1 MLDTQPEEA
10 FDRITRLV
18 KVVLEMPMAVVSLV
32 DRDRQWFKSKQG
44 VKAAETP
51 RNISFCTHTI
61 QGTEPLIVND
71 AHADPR
77 FANSPLVIGDPHI
90 RFYVGVPLRSR
101 DGYNVGALCS
111 MDTKARDLSP
121 EQITVLEDLARL
133 IVDELELRVQASTD
147 VLTGVMSRRAFKEQ
161 GDREIARAK
170 RYGSPLSCALIDAD
184 YFKSINDTHGHGV
197 GDLALKHL
205 ASICSR
211 ELRTSDCIGRIGGEE
226 FAIMLPETDLATA
239 MEVSE
244 RLRKI
249 IASSPLEVN
258 GTKIKITASIG
269 VAQYAEVDE
278 ELRRP
283 AQQRRFR
290 DVRREEQR
298 TQSRR
303 LLHGQGN
310 QPAGAEA
317 RTVRTNDPGACQAR
331 TPARTATADQHGRR
345 RKESAADDPLVR
357 LLAEPLLAAFISLPL
372 R

>member
-1 MLDTQPEEA
+1 MASNSVGVTEMIALAECNIGGEDARLAALHRYDVLDTEPEEA

-61 QGTEPLIVND
+61 QSTEPLIVND
-71 AHADPR
+71 AHIDPR

-121 EQITVLEDLARL
+121 EQVTVLEDLGRL

-147 VLTGVMSRRAFKEQ
+147 VLTGIMSRRAFTEQ
-161 GDREIARAK
+161 GDREVARAK

-184 YFKSINDTHGHGV
+184 YFKSINDTYGHGV

-205 ASICSR
+205 ASVCSQ
-211 ELRTSDCIGRIGGEE
+211 ELRTSDCVGRIGGEE

-239 MEVSE
+239 MDVSE

-249 IASSPLEVN
+249 IASSPLVVN
-258 GTKIKITASIG
+258 GTSIRLTASIG
-269 VAQYAEVDE
+269 VAEYAEAMQSFDGLLSNADFAMYDAKNSGRNRVACYMGKE
-278 ELRRP
+278 ISLLRRSEDH
-283 AQQRRFR
+283 QD
-290 DVRREEQR
+290 DVMV
-298 TQSRR
+298 
-303 LLHGQGN
+303 L
-310 QPAGAEA
+310 AG
-317 RTVRTNDPGACQAR
+317 
-331 TPARTATADQHGRR
+331 
-345 RKESAADDPLVR
+345 
-357 LLAEPLLAAFISLPL
+357 
-372 R
+372 

>member
-1 MLDTQPEEA
+1 MVSNSVGVTEMIALAGCNIGGEDARLAALHRYNVLDTEPEET

-44 VKAAETP
+44 VKAAETS
-51 RNISFCTHTI
+51 RNISFCNHTI
-61 QGTEPLIVND
+61 QGTEALIVND
-71 AHADPR
+71 ALADPR

-121 EQITVLEDLARL
+121 EHVAVLEDLGRL

-147 VLTGVMSRRAFKEQ
+147 VLTGVMSRRAFTEQ
-161 GDREIARAK
+161 GDREVARAK

-184 YFKSINDTHGHGV
+184 NFKSINDTHGHGV

-211 ELRTSDCIGRIGGEE
+211 ELRTADCVGRIGGEE
-226 FAIMLPETDLATA
+226 FAITLPETDMATA
-239 MEVSE
+239 MKVAE

-258 GTKIKITASIG
+258 GVHIRITASIG
-269 VAQYAEVDE
+269 VAQYGESMRNFDG
-278 ELRRP
+278 
-283 AQQRRFR
+283 
-290 DVRREEQR
+290 
-298 TQSRR
+298 
-303 LLHGQGN
+303 LLSNADFAMYDAKNSGRN
-310 QPAGAEA
+310 
-317 RTVRTNDPGACQAR
+317 
-331 TPARTATADQHGRR
+331 RTACYMGS
-345 RKESAADDPLVR
+345 E
-357 LLAEPLLAAFISLPL
+357 ISLMARSEDRQDNVL
-372 R
+372 ALAG